1 MKTIYMTDLALM
13 YFPHSTK
20 RSAVTQLRR
29 WIVQCKPLQMRLEE
43 LSFHKGQRILTPL
56 QHQAILDHL
65 GEPGE

>member
-13 YFPHSTK
+13 YFPQSTK

-29 WIVQCKPLQMRLEE
+29 WIVQCQPLKARLDE
-43 LSFHKGQRILTPL
+43 LSYHKVQRILTPL
-56 QHQAILDHL
+56 QHQAVLDYL